1 MGLSFEDD
9 FYYKTIQRFARSI
22 AKLEPTP
29 GDKFDAFFNTCPQP
43 TGDGVYVLDQRA
55 QASIVAL
62 GIYLIESG
70 LQFKQKVIDYLLN
83 ILNALPKA
91 FWKNDIKL
99 HPTDR
104 VPVPERFSFCLNTL
118 LSDCAS
124 LCEPERQ
131 RIVQSQIDFIVD
143 LSNRIVN
150 FVNDKAANK
159 DEKYL
164 CKSIIPLYIG
174 TVRAVGRTI
183 NNVYTTPLF
192 LRLFPVP
199 PAPPLVD
206 QSQNFSGVSISYS
219 SLGKSNSGSL
229 SKKQTLPNF
238 QRLLPR
244 SFSTL
249 STSATWTAGL
259 SSRDSGADL
268 LSLSSVSA
276 FQSRASSFQYQPL
289 SIMNDSVG
297 ETRIFFFKFG
307 SCYSQLTRNDETE
320 FSNLE
325 NTEKPFSFSL
335 LHLQKILSVSKRIL
349 SRELLQSLDELASD
363 VFNSSNI
370 SSFPYKTLSEI
381 LTLTTLALLK
391 ELVSTEKGL
400 PLSFTKEVQEFVKTW
415 FISGQIDHLNKQQ
428 DSQGYNGFNTFKLNI
443 QSDAVCVDLLVWA
456 ATDELAADSLCNRL
470 NEKINSSHGHKLVL
484 SHLPLLTVCLD
495 GLGKLSQKFPSLADV
510 SIASL
515 RDFLI
520 NPSPILLK
528 LHKQQCDIQ
537 TRTGKFSITVS
548 NEGSTQTLKSTNIG
562 GTANVI
568 YEKLRD
574 RAVHNLC
581 IALRSGL
588 TVDPHCIQAF
598 IASISNR
605 MFQAEKSDMEST
617 LVSTNTIITLG
628 RIAVKLADTPR
639 TMEYILQFFQ
649 QRFCRPVS
657 HLDTL
662 IVEQLGEMIIVPNR
676 DPHVYEDVMKM
687 FTLIT
692 VQSSSAYNADDRK
705 QGFRHVSLSVIN
717 ALHNV
722 ASKIEGETEQ
732 QELLGRLLELFVQL
746 GLEGKRASEKAP
758 ASVKASSSAGNLGV
772 LIPVIAT
779 LIRKIPPI
787 MNPKPRLHK
796 LFRDFWLYCVVMGFT
811 SGTSLWPRDWYEG
824 VKEIAAKS
832 PLLKSREHLRS
843 ELQYNS
849 AIRND
854 TVSGVELQEIRNQIL
869 NELDHPSEI
878 TPIVNKLS
886 FAQCT
891 YLLSVCRLETF
902 RVQNQVEGQ
911 SPFSILLQYLE
922 DNTIQK
928 DKDGM
933 WQCILS
939 VSDKVFKVFLG
950 VMSIKPRNRERDV
963 ELEEYATLLLVKFN
977 HRQKQIR
984 RVADKYLSGLVDK
997 FPHLLWSGKVLTT
1010 MLDILNVLG
1019 FSLKLDPNEEN
1030 PELSIPNC
1038 KHTIQCTDTLEAREN
1053 IVRDFAARCQGIIQ
1067 EAMKWAPHTTR
1078 SVLEN
1083 YLSSNENAILGLSQ
1097 HSGVSLAIESVIQYS
1112 GLNSLSS
1119 PLSSSTL
1126 DRWPTCVKNNCSE
1139 FISSMNLRSYYIGEI
1154 SGALNF
1160 QESDQVEKLLE
1171 SFWQSCKDK
1180 NVKLHIDCVY
1190 KISAILIVMTKWDRE
1205 LIHTLC
1211 WAPINFFSHETIES
1225 VISCWNWILAAR
1237 SDLELQF
1244 IREMASAW
1252 NASIDRRLGLFAPDP
1267 IQVDPLSPQEGTN
1280 FAPSPPYIGAHKQWI
1295 KFLIERI
1302 EIAKYSSLDQVE
1314 MFVNMLHRSFSISV
1328 GKSEGNSRHISTI
1341 GSRFRLLT
1349 CSLSLVQ
1356 GDAFPRSVS
1365 KSVLRERI
1373 YSAAIDYFCGPQMAP
1388 TQKGAEL
1395 REDIIAIIKFWHTL
1409 HSDKKYL
1416 KNAFINNSWNDI
1428 NMQSTLG
1435 LNALNPDLRSSS
1447 EIGNTRTTPT
1457 GWINTVPLSS
1467 NVSTISKRSSGFK
1480 GSNSTKKGNSASHE
1494 FFVKDYT
1501 RKRNLI
1507 LGLLASEIEFLIYWH
1522 NPLGLPENHITGEDN
1537 IAAWKNQTFSNT
1549 ERIWK
1554 DTSRLAWDISPALAV
1569 FLPHRFKT
1577 SDAITSEVSRLVR
1590 LNSIVVSHLPEAL
1603 QYLITS
1609 EVILHDSAEITQML
1623 TWAKIS
1629 PIQALAFFSRQFP
1642 PHPVTAQYAVR
1653 MLSSYPPEAILF
1665 YIPQLVQSIRYD
1677 SMGYITEFIKE
1688 ASSRSQLLAHQ
1699 LIWNMKTNMYRD
1711 EDSQEQDV
1719 DLYEPLDHIINCIIS
1734 TLSGPAKEFYER
1746 EFDFF
1751 GKVTAISGEIR
1762 HFPKGKERKEA
1773 LLRALQ
1779 KIEVQRGCYLP
1790 SNTEAIILDIDRKDG
1805 VPLQSAAKA
1814 PFLARFKVYRCL
1826 SSTLE
1831 NIAMNKDANVETLG
1845 PEIWQGAIFKVGDD
1859 VRQDMLALQIIAL
1872 FRNIFLKVGLDLFLF
1887 PYRVVATAPGCG
1899 VIECVPN
1906 AKSRD
1911 QLGRETDI
1919 SLYDYFLKTYG
1930 DESSK
1935 RFQEA
1940 RRNFIKSMAA
1950 YSVVGFLLQIKDRHN
1965 GNIMIDNEGHI
1976 IHIDFG
1982 FMFESSPGGNLGFEP
1997 DIKLT
2002 DEMVQVMGG
2011 KMEAPPFRWFME
2023 LCIQAYLAVRPYQE
2037 AIISLVSLMLDTG
2050 LPCFRGQTIKQLRA
2064 RFAPNYSEKDAALY
2078 MAKIIRDSFLNFRTR
2093 TYDMIQYYQNQIPY

>member
-1 MGLSFEDD
+1 M
-9 FYYKTIQRFARSI
+9 
-22 AKLEPTP
+22 
-29 GDKFDAFFNTCPQP
+29 
-43 TGDGVYVLDQRA
+43 
-55 QASIVAL
+55 
-62 GIYLIESG
+62 
-70 LQFKQKVIDYLLN
+70 
-83 ILNALPKA
+83 
-91 FWKNDIKL
+91 KL
-99 HPTDR
+99 HSTDR
-104 VPVPERFSFCLNTL
+104 IPVPERFSFYFNTL
-118 LSDCAS
+118 LSDCATF
-124 LCEPERQ
+124 CESYRTM
-131 RIVQSQIDFIVD
+131 ILDSQIEFICNISRLIINID
-143 LSNRIVN
+143 RTTADSR
-150 FVNDKAANK
+150 
-159 DEKYL
+159 L
-164 CKSIIPLYIG
+164 CKTVVPLYIG
-174 TVRAVGRTI
+174 AVRAIGRCV
-183 NNVYTTPLF
+183 NDVQKALF
-192 LRLFPVP
+192 LRLFPPPP
-199 PAPPLVD
+199 PAPLVD
-206 QSQNFSGVSISYS
+206 HSQNYSNSSAFVSSTAE
-219 SLGKSNSGSL
+219 KSNSGSL
-229 SKKQTLPNF
+229 SKKQTLPNIHK
-238 QRLLPR
+238 LLPR
-244 SFSTL
+244 SLSTL
-249 STSATWTAGL
+249 SSSATWSGGL
-259 SSRDSGADL
+259 TTRDSGADL
-268 LSLSSVSA
+268 LSLSSMSTS
-276 FQSRASSFQYQPL
+276 QTRGNSFQCAQTSNANYCGGVSRL
-289 SIMNDSVG
+289 
-297 ETRIFFFKFG
+297 FFFKFG
-307 SCYSQLTRNDETE
+307 SCYSQLMRNNERE
-320 FSNLE
+320 FTNEDKSTKALR
-325 NTEKPFSFSL
+325 FSL
-335 LHLQKILSVSKRIL
+335 NQLESVLSVAKEILSI
-349 SRELLQSLDELASD
+349 ELLQFLDDLSNELFTEQNNELYPYKSLSD
-363 VFNSSNI
+363 V
-370 SSFPYKTLSEI
+370 
-381 LTLTTLALLK
+381 LTLVTLTLLK
-391 ELVSTEKGL
+391 ELVFCESDL
-400 PLSFTKEVQEFVKTW
+400 PVLFTKEVQEFVKTW
-415 FISGQIDHLNKQQ
+415 FLSGQTEFTSKQQ
-428 DSQGYNGFNTFKLNI
+428 DSSNNSGLNTLKLNI
-443 QSDAVCVDLLVWA
+443 QSNAVCVDLLVWA
-456 ATDELAADSLCNRL
+456 AKDELAADSLCNRL
-470 NEKINSSHGHKLVL
+470 NEKINSSHGHKLVV

-528 LHKQQCDIQ
+528 LHRQQCEIQ
-537 TRTGKFSITVS
+537 TRAGKFSITVS
-548 NEGSTQTLKSTNIG
+548 NDSSSQTLKTNVCN
-562 GTANVI
+562 TALSV
-568 YEKLRD
+568 YEKLCD
-574 RAVHNLC
+574 TANHNLC

-588 TVDPHCIQAF
+588 TVDAHCIQAF
-598 IASISNR
+598 IAAISNR
-605 MFQAEKSDMEST
+605 MFQAEKSDTESN
-617 LVSTNTIITLG
+617 LVSKNTIVTLG
-628 RIAVKLADTPR
+628 KIAVNLADTPR

-662 IVEQLGEMIIVPNR
+662 IVEQLGEMIIAPNR

-692 VQSSSAYNADDRK
+692 VQSSSAYNSVLLDDRK
-705 QGFRHVSLSVIN
+705 QTFRHVSLPVNN
-717 ALHNV
+717 ALMNV
-722 ASKIEGETEQ
+722 ASKIEGESEQ
-732 QELLGRLLELFVQL
+732 LELLGRLLELFVQL

-758 ASVKASSSAGNLGV
+758 AAVKVASSSAGNLGV

-779 LIRKIPPI
+779 LLRKLPPI
-787 MNPKPRLHK
+787 VAPKPRLHK

-824 VKEIAAKS
+824 VREIASKS

-854 TVSGVELQEIRNQIL
+854 AVSGGELQEIRNQIL
-869 NELDHPSEI
+869 NELDHSSDV

-902 RVQNQVEGQ
+902 RVQNQIDGQ
-911 SPFSILLQYLE
+911 SPFYTMLQYLE

-939 VSDKVFKVFLG
+939 VSDKVFRVFLE
-950 VMSIKPRNRERDV
+950 VISVKPRNKERDM
-963 ELEEYATLLLVKFN
+963 ELEEYGIILLVKFN

-1019 FSLKLDPNEEN
+1019 SSLNLDPNEEN
-1030 PELSIPNC
+1030 PELNIP
-1038 KHTIQCTDTLEAREN
+1038 HTKYSIQCTDTLEARES

-1083 YLSSNENAILGLSQ
+1083 YLSRSDNPILGLYK
-1097 HSGVSLAIESVIQYS
+1097 HSGLALAIESIIQYS
-1112 GLNSLSS
+1112 GLNAMSFSL
-1119 PLSSSTL
+1119 PSSTL
-1126 DRWPTCVKNNCSE
+1126 DRWPTCVKNCCSE
-1139 FISSMNLRSYYIGEI
+1139 IVASMNLRSYYLGEV
-1154 SGALNF
+1154 SGMLRVGD
-1160 QESDQVEKLLE
+1160 SYKTIEKLIACLNE
-1171 SFWQSCKDK
+1171 SCEQQ
-1180 NVKLHIDCVY
+1180 NVKTHIDYVY
-1190 KISAILIVMTKWDRE
+1190 KIAAILVVSHEWDRE

-1211 WAPINFFSHETIES
+1211 WTPISLFSDETIES
-1225 VISCWNWILAAR
+1225 VISCWKWVLAAR
-1237 SDLELQF
+1237 SDLELQ
-1244 IREMASAW
+1244 IIQELASAW
-1252 NASIDRRLGLFAPDP
+1252 TTSIDRRLGLFAADP
-1267 IQVDPLSPQEGTN
+1267 NQVDPLSPKEGIC
-1280 FAPSPPYIGAHKQWI
+1280 FAPTPPYIGAHKHWI
-1295 KFLIERI
+1295 KFLVERI

-1314 MFVNMLHRSFSISV
+1314 IFVNMLHRSFSISV
-1328 GKSEGNSRHISTI
+1328 GKAEGNSRHISTA

-1349 CSLSLVQ
+1349 CGLSLVQ

-1395 REDIIAIIKFWHTL
+1395 REDIIAI
-1409 HSDKKYL
+1409 KYL
-1416 KNAFINNSWNDI
+1416 KNAFIGDSWADVTN
-1428 NMQSTLG
+1428 QSTLG
-1435 LNALNPDLRSSS
+1435 TLSADLRGST
-1447 EIGNTRTTPT
+1447 EIAHSRNTPT

-1467 NVSTISKRSSGFK
+1467 NLSTISKRSSGFK
-1480 GSNSTKKGNSASHE
+1480 GSQSTKKGNSISHE
-1494 FFVKDYT
+1494 LFVKDYT

-1507 LGLLASEIEFLIYWH
+1507 LGLLAAEIEFLISWH
-1522 NPLGLPENHITGEDN
+1522 NPMGLPENHIPGEDT
-1537 IAAWKNQTFSNT
+1537 IAAWKSQTFNNT
-1549 ERIWK
+1549 ERVWK
-1554 DTSRLAWDISPALAV
+1554 DTARLAWDIAPSLAV
-1569 FLPHRFKT
+1569 YLAHRFK
-1577 SDAITSEVSRLVR
+1577 SSEVIRQEVSRLIR
-1590 LNSIVVSHLPEAL
+1590 LNPISVSHLPEAL

-1609 EVILHDSAEITQML
+1609 EVILHDSSEITHML
-1623 TWAKIS
+1623 TWAKVV
-1629 PIQALAFFSRQFP
+1629 PIQALSFFSRQFP
-1642 PHPVTAQYAVR
+1642 PHPITAQYSVR
-1653 MLSSYPPEAILF
+1653 MLSYYPPEVILF
-1665 YIPQLVQSIRYD
+1665 YIPQLVQSVRYD

-1719 DLYEPLDHIINCIIS
+1719 DLYEPLEHIINCIIN

-1773 LLRALQ
+1773 LLKELQ
-1779 KIEVQRGCYLP
+1779 KVDVKLGCYLP
-1790 SNTEAIILDIDRKDG
+1790 SNTEALVLDIDRKDG
-1805 VPLQSAAKA
+1805 IPLQSAAKA
-1814 PFLARFKVYRCL
+1814 PFLARFKVRRCRT
-1826 SSTLE
+1826 STLE
-1831 NIAMNKDANVETLG
+1831 CIAMNAADNHVSEGLSS
-1845 PEIWQGAIFKVGDD
+1845 ELWQAAIFKVGDD
-1859 VRQDMLALQIIAL
+1859 VRQDMLALQIIGL

-2002 DEMVQVMGG
+2002 DEMVQVMG
-2011 KMEAPPFRWFME
+2011 
-2023 LCIQAYLAVRPYQE
+2023 
-2037 AIISLVSLMLDTG
+2037 
-2050 LPCFRGQTIKQLRA
+2050 
-2064 RFAPNYSEKDAALY
+2064 
-2078 MAKIIRDSFLNFRTR
+2078 
-2093 TYDMIQYYQNQIPY
+2093 